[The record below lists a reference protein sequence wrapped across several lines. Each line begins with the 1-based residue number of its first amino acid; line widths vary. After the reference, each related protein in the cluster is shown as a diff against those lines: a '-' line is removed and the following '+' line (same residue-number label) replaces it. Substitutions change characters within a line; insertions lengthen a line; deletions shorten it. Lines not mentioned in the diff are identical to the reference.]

1 MKIDMSLR
9 STGYRIR
16 TVVRQVL
23 RSELYHGM
31 LGNYL
36 DAEKVLI
43 TKPAWS
49 VSEWHEYWSR
59 WYDNATI
66 DTDFYAV
73 DGHKEKFLA
82 GLDDVAVSCGIA
94 IYEDEVDGEEKTW
107 VNFDRTRWLERSV
120 ETNMATFHATELAKY
135 IVKTG
140 TISPI
145 GEIADDTTVEVQV
158 TVKIQPSE
166 YFKLVD
172 SSVTVLVRSE
182 STDVD
187 SVYTLTLK

>member
-1 MKIDMSLR
+1 MKIDMRLR

-23 RSELYHGM
+23 RSELYHGI

-59 WYDNATI
+59 WYDDATI

-107 VNFDRTRWLERSV
+107 VNFDRTRYIERAV
-120 ETNMATFHATELAKY
+120 ETNVATFHVNELTKY
-135 IVKTG
+135 IIETG
-140 TISPI
+140 AVGSIAKM
-145 GEIADDTTVEVQV
+145 ADDTTVEVQV
-158 TVKIQPSE
+158 SVEVQPS
-166 YFKLVD
+166 KSNRLVA
-172 SSVTVLVRSE
+172 SSVMILVRSE

-187 SVYTLTLK
+187 SVHVLTLK